1 MSKALVTGATGF
13 VGQHLVRR
21 LDESVVLSRNA
32 DSARQGL
39 AVDDVFPWDPAT
51 GEPPAEAFAGVEAVF
66 HLAGEPIAEGRWS
79 AAKKARIRD
88 SRELGTRNLVAALC
102 RLDDKPDVLV
112 SASAVGF
119 YGDRGDEILDESAS
133 PGDDFLSET
142 CVAWERETAPAR
154 EAGIRV
160 VNPRIGIVLGP
171 DGGAIPKLARLFRFG
186 LGSPLGNGQQWMPW
200 IHIDD
205 LVGLLLLAAAHA
217 DVRGPINAVAPNP
230 ATNRE
235 FTKALG
241 GAVHRPTILPSVPA
255 FALRAVLGEFADALL
270 ASQRVTPTQLMSV
283 GFDFRYP
290 ELESALRNSV

>member
-1 MSKALVTGATGF
+1 MSRVLVTGATGF

-21 LDESVVLSRNA
+21 LDKPVVLSRNV
-32 DSARQGL
+32 DSARRRL
-39 AVDDVFPWDPAT
+39 AVDDVFRWDSAT
-51 GEPPAEAFAGVEAVF
+51 SEPPVEAFAGVEAVF
-66 HLAGEPIAEGRWS
+66 HLAGEPIAEGRWT

-88 SRELGTRNLVAALC
+88 SRELGTRNLVSALC
-102 RLDDKPDVLV
+102 RLDEKPDVLV

-119 YGDRGDEILDESAS
+119 YGDRGDEMLDESAS

-142 CVAWERETAPAR
+142 CVAWERETTPAS
-154 EAGIRV
+154 EVGIRV

-186 LGSPLGNGQQWMPW
+186 LGSPLGNGQQWMSW

-205 LVGLLLLAAAHA
+205 LVGLLLLAAARA

-235 FTKALG
+235 FTEALG

-255 FALRAVLGEFADALL
+255 FALRLALGGFADALL

-283 GFDFRYP
+283 GFDFCYP
-290 ELESALRNSV
+290 KLDSALRNSV